1 MPQSTGNN
9 PFTTLSD
16 AMAEAVAKAG
26 ASTLLVNARQRFP
39 ASGTAYSP
47 ELVLTSD
54 HVVERE
60 EDISVSLPDGSEV
73 RASLAGRDPGS
84 DLALLKLERA
94 AALPAE
100 RAARDARVGQ
110 LVLAVGRP
118 TGEGL
123 QASLGVVSSLG
134 GAIRTRR
141 GGLLERFLRTDA
153 IPYPGFSGGP
163 LVDSEGRVLGI
174 NTSGFLPGAS
184 LTIPVALAWQVAE
197 TLSRHGR
204 VKRGFLGI
212 RSQEVEVS
220 AAVQAKLGRQ
230 QASGLLLVGIERG
243 SPAEKGGLMVGDII
257 VGLAGQPV
265 EEHDN
270 LLSRLSG
277 DLVGQSTPVEVLRGG
292 QPLTVNVTVEERQG

>member
-60 EDISVSLPDGSEV
+60 EDISVALPDGSEV

-84 DLALLKLERA
+84 DLALLKLEKA
-94 AALPAE
+94 AALPVE

-110 LVLAVGRP
+110 LVLALGRP
-118 TGEGL
+118 TYEGV

-163 LVDSEGRVLGI
+163 LVDSQGQVLGV

-184 LTIPVALAWQVAE
+184 LTIPVSLAWQVAE
-197 TLSRHGR
+197 TLSQHGR

-212 RSQEVEVS
+212 RSQEVEVP
-220 AAVQAKLGRQ
+220 AAAQAKLGRQ
-230 QASGLLLVGIERG
+230 QATGLLLVGIERG

-277 DLVGQSTPVEVLRGG
+277 DLVGQSTPVEALRGG
-292 QPLTVNVTVEERQG
+292 QPLTVNVMVEERRG